1 MADEK
6 TLVLGI
12 FPDEVAADDAAAKL
26 KSWDK
31 MDDDVKLYAIGV
43 LTKDPTT
50 GTIKTEKMGARRWGK
65 GAGIGLVLGA
75 VAAIPTGGLSLA
87 ALGGGAL
94 AGGAAGS
101 FVRKGLGMSDADVQ
115 RLDSELEAKH
125 AAVGVLVAPSEQKPV
140 SDRIVE
146 LGGTIETHP
155 VATDQS
161 QMIAQASERDE
172 S

>member
-1 MADEK
+1 MADDK

-12 FPDEVAADDAAAKL
+12 FPDEAAADSAVGSL

-43 LTKDPTT
+43 LTKDPKT
-50 GTIKTEKMGARRWGK
+50 GGVKTDKMGAKSWGK

-94 AGGAAGS
+94 AGGVVGN
-101 FVRKGLGMSDADVQ
+101 FLHKGLGMSDEDAQ
-115 RLDSELEAKH
+115 RIGSELQANH
-125 AAVGVLVAPSEQKPV
+125 AAVGVLAAPSEAKLV
-140 SDRIVE
+140 SDRIAG
-146 LGGTIETHP
+146 LGGTIETHA
-155 VATDQS
+155 VATDES
-161 QMIAQASERDE
+161 QKIAQASNP

>member
-1 MADEK
+1 MADDK

-12 FPDEVAADDAAAKL
+12 FPNEQAADDAVGSL

-43 LTKDPTT
+43 LTKDPKT
-50 GTIKTEKMGARRWGK
+50 GGVKTEKMGARNWGK

-87 ALGGGAL
+87 ALGGGAV
-94 AGGAAGS
+94 AGGVVGS
-101 FVRKGLGMSDADVQ
+101 FLHKGLGMSEDDAETIG
-115 RLDSELEAKH
+115 SELEADH
-125 AAVGVLVAPSEQKPV
+125 AAVGVLASPSEANTV
-140 SDRIVE
+140 AARIAD

-155 VATDQS
+155 VPEDES
-161 QMIAQASERDE
+161 QKIAQAST
-172 S
+172 ST